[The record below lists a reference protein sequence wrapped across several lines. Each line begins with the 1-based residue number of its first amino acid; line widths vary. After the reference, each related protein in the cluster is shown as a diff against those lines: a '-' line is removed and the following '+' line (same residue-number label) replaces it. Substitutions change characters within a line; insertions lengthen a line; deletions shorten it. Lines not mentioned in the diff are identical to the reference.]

1 MRSGFERATISETP
15 RVAPGM
21 RTLIRCLAA
30 AAPLLELVYGRGQLA
45 AQQPS
50 PRAVVE
56 ELVEARADDGI
67 LNGGAMFTPANGPV
81 KPIAIIWVH
90 GTGVNFYS
98 PTYVTIAR
106 ELAKRGLATITVNT
120 RMHDL
125 GNVEGFRGQ
134 TRIRGGSY
142 WGVTT
147 EQTRDLAGWI
157 DFAQQRG
164 FARVVLAGHSAGTT
178 AVQMYQAQKQD
189 PRVAGLVLASGR
201 FRPGTSPVDTVRL
214 KEAARLVA
222 AGRGEEVPQIP
233 NATRPAVTSAAT
245 LLDLA
250 NMGPLLTDF
259 FGVQTPDAPVTRIRC
274 PILAWFGT
282 KEADIGTADDLS
294 LLETTLKRHATGPS
308 SVRTV
313 MIQNAGHMLGGEE
326 AQAAEILAKWMDDVV
341 MKGQ

>member
-1 MRSGFERATISETP
+1 
-15 RVAPGM
+15 
-21 RTLIRCLAA
+21 
-30 AAPLLELVYGRGQLA
+30 
-45 AQQPS
+45 
-50 PRAVVE
+50 VVE

-67 LNGGAMFTPANGPV
+67 VNSGAMFTPASAPA
-81 KPIAIIWVH
+81 KPIAVIWVH
-90 GTGVNFYS
+90 GNGVNFYS

-125 GNVEGFRGQ
+125 GNVEGFRGP

-147 EQTRDLAGWI
+147 EQVRDLAVWI
-157 DFAQQRG
+157 DFAQRRG

-178 AVQMYQAQKQD
+178 AVQMYQAQRQD

-201 FRPGTSPVDTVRL
+201 FRPAPAPVDSVRV

-222 AGRGEEVPQIP
+222 AGRGEDVPQNP
-233 NATRPAVTSAAT
+233 NAPRPSVTSAAT

-250 NMGPLLTDF
+250 NMGSLLTDF
-259 FGVQTPDAPVTRIRC
+259 FGVQTPDPPVTRIRC

-282 KEADIGTADDLS
+282 DEADIGTAADLE
-294 LLETTLKRHATGPS
+294 LLETTLKGHATGPS
-308 SVRTV
+308 SVKTV
-313 MIQNAGHMLGGEE
+313 MIRNAGHMLGGAE
-326 AQAAEILAKWMDDVV
+326 AQAAQVLATWVDDVV
-341 MKGQ
+341 IRKN

>member
-1 MRSGFERATISETP
+1 
-15 RVAPGM
+15 M
-21 RTLIRCLAA
+21 RTLVRWLALA
-30 AAPLLELVYGRGQLA
+30 TVVAGLPAGGQTP
-45 AQQPS
+45 AQPGS

-67 LNGGAMFTPANGPV
+67 VNSGAMFTPASAPA
-81 KPIAIIWVH
+81 KPIAVIWVH
-90 GTGVNFYS
+90 GNGVNFYS

-125 GNVEGFRGQ
+125 GNVEGFRGP

-147 EQTRDLAGWI
+147 EQVRDLAVWI
-157 DFAQQRG
+157 DFAQRRG

-178 AVQMYQAQKQD
+178 AVQMYQAQRQD

-201 FRPGTSPVDTVRL
+201 FRPAPAPVDSVRV

-222 AGRGEEVPQIP
+222 AGRGEDVPQNP
-233 NATRPAVTSAAT
+233 NAPRPSVTSAAT

-250 NMGPLLTDF
+250 NMGSLLTDF
-259 FGVQTPDAPVTRIRC
+259 FGVQTPDPPVTRIRC

-282 KEADIGTADDLS
+282 DEADIGTAADLE

-308 SVRTV
+308 SVKTV
-313 MIQNAGHMLGGEE
+313 MIRNAGHMLGGEE
-326 AQAAEILAKWMDDVV
+326 AQAAQVLATWVDDVV
-341 MKGQ
+341 IGTN

>member
-1 MRSGFERATISETP
+1 
-15 RVAPGM
+15 M
-21 RTLIRCLAA
+21 RTLVRWLAIA
-30 AAPLLELVYGRGQLA
+30 TVVGGLPAGGQTPA
-45 AQQPS
+45 AQPGS
-50 PRAVVE
+50 ERAVVE

-67 LNGGAMFTPANGPV
+67 VNSGAMFTPATGPA
-81 KPIAIIWVH
+81 KPIAVIWVH
-90 GTGVNFYS
+90 GNGVNFYS

-106 ELAKRGLATITVNT
+106 KLAKRGLATITVNT

-125 GNVEGFRGQ
+125 GNVEGFRGS

-147 EQTRDLAGWI
+147 EQVRDLAAWV
-157 DFAQQRG
+157 DFAQRRG

-178 AVQMYQAQKQD
+178 AVQMYQAQRQD

-201 FRPGTSPVDTVRL
+201 FRPSPAPVDSVRV

-222 AGRGEEVPQIP
+222 AGRGEDVPQNP
-233 NATRPAVTSAAT
+233 NAPRPSVTSAAT

-250 NMGPLLTDF
+250 NMGSLLTDF
-259 FGVQTPDAPVTRIRC
+259 FGVQTPDPPVTRIRC

-282 KEADIGTADDLS
+282 EEADIGTAADLE

-308 SVRTV
+308 SVKTV

-326 AQAAEILAKWMDDVV
+326 AQAAQVLATWVDDVV
-341 MKGQ
+341 AKPK

>member
-1 MRSGFERATISETP
+1 
-15 RVAPGM
+15 M
-21 RTLIRCLAA
+21 RTLVRCLAVA
-30 AAPLLELVYGRGQLA
+30 AVLSGVPAGPRTLS
-45 AQQPS
+45 AQSSS
-50 PRAVVE
+50 PRAVTE

-67 LNGGAMFTPANGPV
+67 ANGGAMFTPANRPPG
-81 KPIAIIWVH
+81 PIAVIWVH

-106 ELAKRGLATITVNT
+106 ELAKRGVATITVNT

-125 GNVEGFRGQ
+125 GNVEGFRGE

-142 WGVTT
+142 WGVTS
-147 EQTRDLAGWI
+147 EQVRDLAGWI
-157 DFAQQRG
+157 DFAQRRG

-178 AVQMYQAQKQD
+178 AVQMYQAQRQD

-201 FRPGTSPVDTVRL
+201 FRPSSGPVDSVRM

-222 AGRGEEVPQIP
+222 DGRGEDAPQNP
-233 NATRPAVTSAAT
+233 NAPRPSVTSAAT

-250 NMGPLLTDF
+250 SMGTMLTDF
-259 FGVQTPDAPVTRIRC
+259 FGVQTPNPPMTRIRC

-282 KEADIGTADDLS
+282 KETDIGTAADLT
-294 LLETTLKRHATGPS
+294 LLETTVKRHPMGPS
-308 SVRTV
+308 SVTTA

-326 AQAAEILAKWMDDVV
+326 AQAAQTLAAWLDGVV
-341 MKGQ
+341 AKTK